1 MPPAIALARDGHG
14 AGKVVAAPDRL
25 LNSEAESSAVFVGT
39 VAKAALLGAANGG
52 RGSAAGAVVAA
63 KAAVG
68 VGVACVAPDAAAG
81 TVGGVVLTCDAAKEA
96 DVSATVVA
104 AVGFW

>member
-1 MPPAIALARDGHG
+1 MPPAIALARDG
-14 AGKVVAAPDRL
+14 AGKVAAAPDRFL
-25 LNSEAESSAVFVGT
+25 KSEAESPAVFAGT
-39 VAKAALLGAANGG
+39 VVKAALLGAANGG

-81 TVGGVVLTCDAAKEA
+81 TVDGGVLTCDAAEEA
-96 DVSATVVA
+96 DVSAKVVA
-104 AVGFW
+104 VVGFW

>member
-1 MPPAIALARDGHG
+1 M
-14 AGKVVAAPDRL
+14 
-25 LNSEAESSAVFVGT
+25 
-39 VAKAALLGAANGG
+39 GAANGG
-52 RGSAAGAVVAA
+52 RGSAAGAVMAA

-68 VGVACVAPDAAAG
+68 VGVAFVAPDAAAG
-81 TVGGVVLTCDAAKEA
+81 TVGGGVLTYDAAEEG

>member
-14 AGKVVAAPDRL
+14 VGKVVAAPDRL

-52 RGSAAGAVVAA
+52 RDSAAGAVVAS

-68 VGVACVAPDAAAG
+68 VDVACVAPDAAAG
-81 TVGGVVLTCDAAKEA
+81 TVGGGVLTCDAAEEA
-96 DVSATVVA
+96 DVSAKVVA
-104 AVGFW
+104 VVGFW